1 MEHLF
6 KATRFEDGNLQEMKC
21 RMLHNLKRTY
31 PLIIYYFLQMVC
43 DHFLHSLLAKSTFHY
58 SGDMLLPLL
67 FLINALRLE
76 GNIWR
81 VS

>member
-21 RMLHNLKRTY
+21 RMLHNLERTY
-31 PLIIYYFLQMVC
+31 PLIIYYFLQIVC
-43 DHFLHSLLAKSTFHY
+43 DHFLHSVLARSTFHY
-58 SGDMLLPLL
+58 PGDMLLPLL

>member
-6 KATRFEDGNLQEMKC
+6 KATKFEDGNLQETKC

-76 GNIWR
+76 ENIRR